1 MAKPKNGGPATIEI
15 SIPADFTI
23 EAHGLTLT
31 VGDLEAMNPK
41 GLSYLI
47 ANGYKQSLTDAAA
60 FTKDQKAGKSG
71 AEIQELADAKRKARH
86 DAILSGTVGTVS
98 GSRATPL
105 ERVMEEVTIARLR
118 ALCVAKSVP
127 MLKNTKDAKAL
138 DAGIAAYLKK
148 FGDDVKAEA
157 QARIAADQAAVAAA
171 GDILG

>member
-1 MAKPKNGGPATIEI
+1 MAKPKNGGTPTVDI

-41 GLSYLI
+41 GLAYLL

-86 DAILSGTVGTVS
+86 DAILTGTVGTVS
-98 GSRATPL
+98 GSRATPIERFMDQVAE
-105 ERVMEEVTIARLR
+105 ERVRAIALARG
-118 ALCVAKSVP
+118 VP
-127 MLKNTKDAKAL
+127 MPKNTKDAKVL
-138 DAGIAAYLKK
+138 DAAIEKVLAK
-148 FGDDVKAEA
+148 FGEDIRAEA
-157 QARIAADQAAVAAA
+157 EARMSAANAAAKEA